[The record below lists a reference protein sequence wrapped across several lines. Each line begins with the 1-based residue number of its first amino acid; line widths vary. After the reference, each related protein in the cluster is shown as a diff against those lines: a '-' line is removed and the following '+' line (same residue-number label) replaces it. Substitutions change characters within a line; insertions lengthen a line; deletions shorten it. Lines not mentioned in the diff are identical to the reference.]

1 MEGGVSYVRGLLSRG
16 VMYSSALRE
25 RRSVSGPACGPSFT
39 RFGSSIWTK
48 SRPRTGARI
57 TRVLSAVCIAACGGK
72 GSLLGGRVRP
82 TAVKP
87 MLWPKVQEERV
98 GEA

>member
-1 MEGGVSYVRGLLSRG
+1 MC
-16 VMYSSALRE
+16 SSVIRKRL
-25 RRSVSGPACGPSFT
+25 SVSGPACGPSFT
-39 RFGSSIWTK
+39 RFGSAIWTK

-57 TRVLSAVCIAACGGK
+57 TRVLSAVYIAACGGK
-72 GSLLGGRVRP
+72 GSLLGSRVRP
-82 TAVKP
+82 TAVEP